1 MVFKYIGF
9 IFTLLWAYTFIKAA
23 NLEAGV
29 ENFSIIVNMVES
41 DAQGLQH
48 FTKFQNIVSRFLNV
62 KLSYCGH
69 IPFSQRIRHSVVER
83 KPIMLTKQDTAE
95 TRAFMAVAKSIQ
107 STPKNEPKGVTFF
120 K

>member
-1 MVFKYIGF
+1 MASTKTMRAIDR
-9 IFTLLWAYTFIKAA
+9 LRKAA

-29 ENFSIIVNMVES
+29 ENFSIIVNMVEN
-41 DAQGLQH
+41 DAQALQH
-48 FTKFQNIVSRFLNV
+48 FTKFQGIVNRFLNV

-69 IPFSQRIRHSVVER
+69 IPFSQRLRRSVVER
-83 KPIMLTKQDTAE
+83 KPIMLTKQDTIE

-107 STPKNEPKGVTFF
+107 STPKNDPKGVTFF